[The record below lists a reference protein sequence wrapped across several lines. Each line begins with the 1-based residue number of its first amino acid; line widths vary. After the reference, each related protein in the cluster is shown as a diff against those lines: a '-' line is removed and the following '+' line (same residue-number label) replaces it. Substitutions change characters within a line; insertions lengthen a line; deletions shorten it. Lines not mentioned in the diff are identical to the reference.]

1 MIHFGED
8 IWVCMIVVSIINAI
22 LSLVGLFVSAFGA
35 FKASRDVS
43 HISETT
49 SLGYNSQLTKSP
61 KKQSVGVY
69 FWQYILIKKH
79 KKELLRMRNSNVLE
93 VPVDQV
99 LDSEESTVHI
109 LRLS

>member
-61 KKQSVGVY
+61 KKQFDNMALY
-69 FWQYILIKKH
+69 FQCRINKNALLQTVFLAILPLGYFVKK
-79 KKELLRMRNSNVLE
+79 K
-93 VPVDQV
+93 
-99 LDSEESTVHI
+99 
-109 LRLS
+109 

>member
-49 SLGYNSQLTKSP
+49 SLGYNSQLKCIFDNMALYFQCRINKNALLQTVFLAILP
-61 KKQSVGVY
+61 LGYFVKK
-69 FWQYILIKKH
+69 K
-79 KKELLRMRNSNVLE
+79 
-93 VPVDQV
+93 
-99 LDSEESTVHI
+99 
-109 LRLS
+109 